1 MGAAPKLEQAWPT
14 IDAQKLQAIKNLAEP
29 DDDDD
34 FFKELL
40 NIFFQRCPA
49 LLTELDAAVAG
60 KDPVKLERAAHALKG
75 TSGNLGAMMMMKLA
89 EQLEV
94 MGHSGKVENALQVLT
109 DLHKVYPL
117 TKKELESKWL

>member
-1 MGAAPKLEQAWPT
+1 MGAAPKLDQAWPI

-49 LLTELDAAVAG
+49 LLTELDAAAST

-75 TSGNLGAMMMMKLA
+75 TSGNLGAIMMMKLA
-89 EQLEV
+89 EQLEM
-94 MGHSGKVENALQVLT
+94 MGRSGKVENALEVLT
-109 DLHKVYPL
+109 DLHKTYPV
-117 TKKELESKWL
+117 TKKELETKWL

>member
-40 NIFFQRCPA
+40 SIFFQRCPA

-109 DLHKVYPL
+109 DLHKVYPI

>member
-1 MGAAPKLEQAWPT
+1 
-14 IDAQKLQAIKNLAEP
+14 
-29 DDDDD
+29 
-34 FFKELL
+34 
-40 NIFFQRCPA
+40 

-60 KDPVKLERAAHALKG
+60 KDRVKLERAAHALKG

-89 EQLEV
+89 EQLEE

-109 DLHKVYPL
+109 DLHKVYPV